1 MLTITAAAAIIMVS
15 RKVTQITSMTTA
27 ALIRIMVM
35 TVAAAIRIMAMIT
48 AAAIRIMVMITAA
61 AIRIMIMI
69 IMDIVII
76 MNRAAKIRKTVTD
89 TTTVSRITANHR
101 LLTAVTAI
109 TMSSPSE
116 NRSHSRVPEPGQGKK

>member
-1 MLTITAAAAIIMVS
+1 
-15 RKVTQITSMTTA
+15 
-27 ALIRIMVM
+27 MVM

-61 AIRIMIMI
+61 AIRIMVMI

-76 MNRAAKIRKTVTD
+76 MNRAAKIRKPVTD
-89 TTTVSRITANHR
+89 MTTASRITANHR

-109 TMSSPSE
+109 TMSSPSGS
-116 NRSHSRVPEPGQGKK
+116 RSHSRVPEPGQGKK